1 MSEATN
7 IQDDQ
12 RAKIFLHDPAELLNR
27 LDFVEYWRTISNRK
41 WAIVAFTAA
50 ITLLAAVVVMVITPI
65 YSSTATILIEPS
77 KQKVVSNVEDVYN
90 AFGASRE
97 HYQTQVEIL
106 KSREVAVKAV
116 ARLKLYDHPDYDPRQ
131 PKQGLAAF
139 LKMLGFSTA
148 KEPEEWNELTLS
160 ETVAGRFRS
169 SSSIEPVRLSQLV
182 RISFESSDPGLAMRG
197 ANAIVAAYIENDLD
211 TRYQMTRDASV
222 WLQSRLS
229 SLKEKLSQS
238 EEALQSYRE
247 QKGIADVKG
256 QAQSGAAAGVQQIT
270 LQLVQAR
277 VRRAEAE
284 NAYKLIKNATETG
297 ALESLPS
304 VQRSSIVAEA
314 KRQES
319 EADRKMSEI
328 SQRYGKSHP
337 KYVQAEGELAT
348 ARENVKRQIDVV
360 VAGVAQ
366 EFEAARGTE
375 RALEVTLASAR
386 GSIVQLNRQEFGL
399 TVLEREAESNR
410 QMYEMFIKR
419 GKETNVAGDLQ
430 TTIARVID
438 SAKPGGQVRP
448 KKVQIVVIALF
459 LSLLVGIMIVLMLDR
474 LDDTLKNTEDV
485 EIRLKQPLLT
495 ALPKLKPEEMERTI
509 SGTQTLLAAPSS
521 LYSEMIRTART
532 GVLLSSVDSARR
544 VLLVTSSVSGEGKTT
559 FSVNL
564 ALAHAHTHKT
574 LLIDADLRRPS
585 VGKTFG
591 LEPSVAGLS
600 DLVAGTAKFADC
612 LHRLKDTNLV
622 IIASGPIPPNP
633 LELLHSEKFR
643 QTIKMLTKHFDIVVI
658 DSPPVELVS
667 DALVIAAQVTGVLFL
682 VQAMTTPTPLARKAI
697 QRLRRAGGNIMGVVL
712 NALDFV
718 KAGKYHGEYFGYDSK
733 YSAHD
738 YSGGYG
744 GNYGAK
750 PASPDLKRPETD
762 AAMSTPHGA
771 PASTPDPK
779 HDMTQP

>member
-1 MSEATN
+1 MSETTN
-7 IQDDQ
+7 TQDDR
-12 RAKIFLHDPAELLNR
+12 RAQIFLNDPAELLDQFR
-27 LDFVEYWRTISNRK
+27 FIEYWRIISNRK
-41 WAIVAFTAA
+41 WAIIAFTAA

-65 YSSTATILIEPS
+65 YRSTATILIEPS
-77 KQKVVSNVEDVYN
+77 KQKIVANVEDVYN

-106 KSREVAVKAV
+106 RSREVALKAV
-116 ARLKLYDHPDYDPRQ
+116 AKLQLYNHPDYDPRQ
-131 PKQGLAAF
+131 PKKGLAAF
-139 LKMLGFSTA
+139 LEKIGFSTA
-148 KEPEEWNELTLS
+148 KQPEEWNELTLS
-160 ETVAGRFRS
+160 EAVAGRFQS
-169 SSSIEPVRLSQLV
+169 SASIDPVRLSQLV
-182 RISFESSDPGLAMRG
+182 KVSYESSDPELATRA

-222 WLQSRLS
+222 WLQSRLA
-229 SLKEKLSQS
+229 SLKEKLTQS

-247 QKGIADVKG
+247 KRGIADVKG

-304 VQRSSIVAEA
+304 VQRSPIVAEA

-319 EADRKMSEI
+319 EAERKMSEI
-328 SQRYGKSHP
+328 TQRYGKSHP
-337 KYVQAEGELAT
+337 KYVQAAGELAT

-375 RALEVTLASAR
+375 RALEATLASAR

-419 GKETNVAGDLQ
+419 GKETNIAGDLQ

-438 SAKPGGQVRP
+438 SAKLPATLVRP
-448 KKVQIVVIALF
+448 KRMQTVVMALF
-459 LSLLVGIMIVLMLDR
+459 LSALAGIMIVLMLDR
-474 LDDTLKNTEDV
+474 LDNTLKNTEDV
-485 EIRLKQPLLT
+485 ESRLKQPLLT
-495 ALPKLKPEEMERTI
+495 VLPKLKPEEMEHTTG
-509 SGTQTLLAAPSS
+509 GTQTLLAAPNS
-521 LYSEMIRTART
+521 LYSETIRTART
-532 GVLLSSVDSARR
+532 GVLLSSVDSVKR

-559 FSVNL
+559 FAVNL
-564 ALAHAHTHKT
+564 ALAHAQTKKT

-591 LEPSVAGLS
+591 LEPSSAGLS

-622 IIASGPIPPNP
+622 IVSCGPIPPNP
-633 LELLHSEKFR
+633 LELLHSERFR
-643 QTIKMLTKHFDIVVI
+643 QTIKMLTEHFDIIVI

-667 DALVIAAQVTGVLFL
+667 DALVIAAQVTGVLF
-682 VQAMTTPTPLARKAI
+682 VVKAMSTPAPLARKAI
-697 QRLRRAGGNIMGVVL
+697 QRLRRAGGNLMGVVL
-712 NALDFV
+712 NALDFD
-718 KAGKYHGEYFGYDSK
+718 KAGKYYGEHFGYDSK
-733 YSAHD
+733 YSAD
-738 YSGGYG
+738 SYYSGYG
-744 GNYGAK
+744 RTYGAV
-750 PASPDLKRPETD
+750 PPNPELKV
-762 AAMSTPHGA
+762 
-771 PASTPDPK
+771 K
-779 HDMTQP
+779 V

>member
-1 MSEATN
+1 MSETTN
-7 IQDDQ
+7 TQAQADQ
-12 RAKIFLHDPAELLNR
+12 RDPFFLHDPAELLNR

-41 WAIVAFTAA
+41 WAILGFTAT
-50 ITLLAAVVVMVITPI
+50 ITLLAAVVVMVMTPI
-65 YSSTATILIEPS
+65 YSSTATILIEPT

-106 KSREVAVKAV
+106 KSRQVALKAV
-116 ARLKLYDHPDYDPRQ
+116 AKLKLYDHPDYDPRQ
-131 PKQGLAAF
+131 PKTGLAAF
-139 LKMLGFSTA
+139 LEMLGFSTA
-148 KEPEEWNELTLS
+148 REPEEWNELTLS
-160 ETVAGRFRS
+160 EAVAGRFRS
-169 SSSIEPVRLSQLV
+169 SAFIEPVRLSQLV
-182 RISFESSDPGLAMRG
+182 KISFESSDPGLAMRA

-211 TRYQMTRDASV
+211 ARYQMTRDASV
-222 WLQSRLS
+222 WLQGRLS
-229 SLKEKLSQS
+229 SLKEKLTQS

-256 QAQSGAAAGVQQIT
+256 QAQSGAASGVQQIT

-304 VQRSSIVAEA
+304 VQRSPIVAEA

-319 EADRKMSEI
+319 EADRKMSEV
-328 SQRYGKSHP
+328 SQRYGNSHP
-337 KYVQAEGELAT
+337 KYVQAQGELAT

-366 EFEAARGTE
+366 ELEAARGTE
-375 RALEVTLASAR
+375 RALEATLASAR

-399 TVLEREAESNR
+399 TVLEREADSNR

-438 SAKPGGQVRP
+438 PAKLPGGPVRP
-448 KKVQIVVIALF
+448 KRVQTVVIALI
-459 LSLLVGIMIVLMLDR
+459 LGALVGIMIALLLDR
-474 LDDTLKNTEDV
+474 LDNTLKNTEDV
-485 EIRLKQPLLT
+485 ETRLKQPLLT
-495 ALPKLKPEEMERTI
+495 ALPKLKPEELEHTI
-509 SGTQTLLAAPSS
+509 GGTQTLLAAPNS
-521 LYSEMIRTART
+521 LYSEAIRTART
-532 GVLLSSVDSARR
+532 GVLLSSVDSAKR

-559 FSVNL
+559 FAVNL
-564 ALAHAHTHKT
+564 ALAHAHTQKT

-591 LEPSVAGLS
+591 LEPSATGLS

-622 IIASGPIPPNP
+622 IICSGPIPPNP
-633 LELLHSEKFR
+633 LELLHSERFK
-643 QTIKMLTKHFDIVVI
+643 QTIKMLTEHFDIIVI

-667 DALVIAAQVTGVLFL
+667 DALVIAAQVTGVLF
-682 VQAMTTPTPLARKAI
+682 VVRAMSTPTPLARKAI
-697 QRLRRAGGNIMGVVL
+697 QHLRRAGGNIMGVVL
-712 NALDFV
+712 SALDFA
-718 KAGKYHGEYFGYDSK
+718 KAGRYYGEYFGYDKK

-744 GNYGAK
+744 ASYGAV
-750 PASPDLKRPETD
+750 PASPDLKAKT
-762 AAMSTPHGA
+762 
-771 PASTPDPK
+771 
-779 HDMTQP
+779 